1 MAGVDVEP
9 RATAEQLAAGI
20 EHVTAAPPE
29 VGTVELIVARPAVG
43 ERTLLQ
49 VGELDP
55 VDGLVGD
62 MWRVRGSSR
71 TPDGAADPLGQVTI
85 MNARVAALV
94 ACTPDRRALAGDQL
108 YVDFDLAVANL
119 PAGSRLRIGT
129 AVLEVTRKV
138 HKGCAKF
145 GERFG
150 VDVLRFVN
158 SPTGRAL
165 RAAA

>member
-1 MAGVDVEP
+1 
-9 RATAEQLAAGI
+9 
-20 EHVTAAPPE
+20 
-29 VGTVELIVARPAVG
+29 
-43 ERTLLQ
+43 
-49 VGELDP
+49 
-55 VDGLVGD
+55 
-62 MWRVRGSSR
+62 
-71 TPDGAADPLGQVTI
+71 

-108 YVDFDLAVANL
+108 YVEFDLGVANL

-129 AVLEVTRKV
+129 AVLEVTPKV

-150 VDVLRFVN
+150 VDALRFVN

-165 RAAA
+165 RARGVNAAVVEAGRVKLGDVVTKVLPSP